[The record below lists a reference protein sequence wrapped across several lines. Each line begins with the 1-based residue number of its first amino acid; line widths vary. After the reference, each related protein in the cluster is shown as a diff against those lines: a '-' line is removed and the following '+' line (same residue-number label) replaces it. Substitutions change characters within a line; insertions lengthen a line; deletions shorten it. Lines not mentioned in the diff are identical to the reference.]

1 MIRTL
6 EFYDYIEQNN
16 FRAGGSGSYS
26 VNVSDDEDNIITI
39 ENDGGLLAKIGLK
52 LDEDGVLSLLDVARG
67 EKTIASVEF
76 PDAKYITD
84 VRASGG
90 TIFMDYETLGGD
102 TDTLT
107 IDVEDLVTVYQAG
120 PGLYMDEYIDE
131 SGKTTTTFGIKIS
144 SGSSNVLGVSDDGL
158 SFSGDVFVTEEE
170 LEQALSGI
178 PTSSA
183 ISLIWEAIGEF
194 PYVDESID
202 ERLKALSGAVET
214 ERTKRALNDGKLADE
229 IAKEAS
235 ARTDYDA
242 YLKELIDEISGDTS
256 GNTGVWDA
264 INEISGSTSG
274 NPGENLWDAIGKIS
288 GDTSLWEAVTEI
300 SGVTSGRSD
309 NIWEVISA
317 ISGTNIWDIIKNETD
332 IDEENIWNALKK
344 EQVERIAGDNYISGI
359 VDTLSGYAYNDLT
372 DRIAAEEVRADAAEQ
387 AISGKL
393 TTEVSRLDGVD
404 DFIKLKL
411 NELSAETIDYKNA
424 LSGAIDTERA
434 ERIAADNALQT
445 AIDAEMNR
453 AIAKEGELQ
462 DAIDAEEARAK
473 AEEMALSGSVQDIA
487 QALRDE
493 KEAREDGDESLEF
506 RINDLPNQW
515 EAADDQKENEIK
527 AFVSG
532 YYATK
537 AYVNE
542 KVYDDC
548 EAAKNAAIADSKM
561 YTDEKATETLISA
574 QTYTDSQIN
583 LVRDGITLNATKINA
598 ISNLRGVTGDDTSN
612 YDDSGNGILDVLH
625 REFHE
630 YVDEHQGEGAIKEII
645 YEDGKLILVY
655 DTPEGEK
662 RTEIPVSD
670 LVDLTDYYKK
680 EEIDEELLNYYTKE
694 QTSGSTELEE
704 EFNKKVNATW
714 LDEKLGSAFTGEN
727 SAVTVT
733 DVIIDD
739 EKVIAAALND
749 LDGRKMDLSAYT
761 PTDLTDYYKKEE
773 IDNKI
778 DDLVD
783 GADSDYNTLGKTEG
797 KIVDLSEKLGYDDN
811 KTLVTNN
818 DREVAF
824 GKYNLSNTG
833 DDSSEKTIFSI
844 GNGTDENN
852 RSNALE
858 VRENGD
864 VYLWVEGEY
873 MNINILLGMLSHET
887 Y

>member
-6 EFYDYIEQNN
+6 EFYDYVEQNN

-26 VNVSDDEDNIITI
+26 VKVSDDEDNIITI

-90 TIFMDYETLGGD
+90 TIFIDYETIGGD

-183 ISLIWEAIGEF
+183 MSLIWEAIGEF

-229 IAKEAS
+229 IAKEVS

-274 NPGENLWDAIGKIS
+274 NPGENIWDAIGKIS

-393 TTEVSRLDGVD
+393 TSEVSRLDGVD
-404 DFIKLKL
+404 TYIKNQISAITDDLK
-411 NELSAETIDYKNA
+411 AADIA
-424 LSGAIDTERA
+424 LSGSIDTERT
-434 ERIAADNALQT
+434 ERIAADTALSGAVDT
-445 AIDAEMNR
+445 ERSR

-473 AEEMALSGSVQDIA
+473 AEEMALSGSVQGIA

-493 KEAREDGDESLEF
+493 KEAREDGDESLDF
-506 RINDLPNQW
+506 RINGLPNKW
-515 EAADDQKENEIK
+515 KAADDQKEAEIK
-527 AFVSG
+527 DFVSG

-542 KVYDDC
+542 KVHDDC
-548 EAAKNAAIADSKM
+548 EAAKNAAITDSKM

-574 QTYTDSQIN
+574 QTYTDNQIN
-583 LVRDGITLNATKINA
+583 LVRDDITLNATNIQALLDRFNA
-598 ISNLRGVTGDDTSN
+598 HKGEYHTYQESVGHNTGASWD
-612 YDDSGNGILDVLH
+612 GI
-625 REFHE
+625 
-630 YVDEHQGEGAIKEII
+630 I
-645 YEDGKLILVY
+645 
-655 DTPEGEK
+655 
-662 RTEIPVSD
+662 
-670 LVDLTDYYKK
+670 
-680 EEIDEELLNYYTKE
+680 
-694 QTSGSTELEE
+694 
-704 EFNKKVNATW
+704 
-714 LDEKLGSAFTGEN
+714 
-727 SAVTVT
+727 
-733 DVIIDD
+733 
-739 EKVIAAALND
+739 
-749 LDGRKMDLSAYT
+749 
-761 PTDLTDYYKKEE
+761 
-773 IDNKI
+773 
-778 DDLVD
+778 
-783 GADSDYNTLGKTEG
+783 G
-797 KIVDLSEKLGYDDN
+797 KIIQAIEDLGGH
-811 KTLVTNN
+811 V
-818 DREVAF
+818 
-824 GKYNLSNTG
+824 NT
-833 DDSSEKTIFSI
+833 
-844 GNGTDENN
+844 
-852 RSNALE
+852 
-858 VRENGD
+858 V
-864 VYLWVEGEY
+864 
-873 MNINILLGMLSHET
+873 
-887 Y
+887 